1 MRRWFASLVL
11 GVILMAAT
19 MEGAM
24 AETFNLTVTRVVEAP
39 AEAVWRAL
47 TEAEAIKQ
55 WWGPQGFTA
64 PVVETDMRAGGA
76 TLVCMTA
83 PGFPLLCNSWT
94 YTALLPNERMA
105 FDQGWVDET
114 GARADPKAMGLPPDI
129 PAVVPHVVELKPL
142 PDGKTELRWSEFG
155 YASAETVA
163 QSRMGLESVLDKL
176 VASLR

>member
-1 MRRWFASLVL
+1 MRRPFGSLVL
-11 GVILMAAT
+11 GTILMAAT
-19 MEGAM
+19 MESAM
-24 AETFNLTVTRVVEAP
+24 AETFSLTVTRVIDAP
-39 AEAVWRAL
+39 AEVVWHAL
-47 TEAEAIKQ
+47 TEAETIKQ

-64 PVVETDMRAGGA
+64 PIVETDLRVGGA

-83 PGFPLLCNSWT
+83 PGFPMLCNSWT

-114 GARADPKAMGLPPDI
+114 GAAIDIKGLGLPPDV

-142 PDGKTELRWSEFG
+142 PDGKTELSWSEFG

-163 QSRMGLESVLDKL
+163 QSKMGLESVLDKL